1 MTFSLF
7 LSLSSHLHLS
17 SHVCLSLFS
26 SSSLFTRL
34 SLFLSS
40 SFIFISLGLSLFSS
54 LPLFSLG
61 LSLFIF
67 IFLLASIPHC
77 ISPEKSDLT
86 HVPECVSRGPF
97 VDWRI
102 ARSVW
107 NKVYLLRPRGTWKK
121 GTCAGHGDVLVVLLW
136 CGVCCGVVCVVVWCG
151 VVWCVLCGL
160 RLPSKRFVVA
170 PAVFPRMFEILAAL
184 TFGALRKKTHLCHQ
198 HSRTSHKKEKTMKTR
213 RPRVVSNVS

>member
-1 MTFSLF
+1 MFLLLYSLFFLSNIPIIQKNRFGTLLIKKGSVEKYSCHKFSLLGNDTFVLTFSLF

-102 ARSVW
+102 AR
-107 NKVYLLRPRGTWKK
+107 
-121 GTCAGHGDVLVVLLW
+121 
-136 CGVCCGVVCVVVWCG
+136 
-151 VVWCVLCGL
+151 
-160 RLPSKRFVVA
+160 F
-170 PAVFPRMFEILAAL
+170 
-184 TFGALRKKTHLCHQ
+184 
-198 HSRTSHKKEKTMKTR
+198 
-213 RPRVVSNVS
+213 RVE